1 MINMEAA
8 KHTVKVVGTTVGIL
22 SFVILSFWFLITQF
36 GIYGLMFGC
45 LSFAISLASKVVYE
59 QKKSEIEFK
68 KRFNR

>member
-1 MINMEAA
+1 MEAA
-8 KHTVKVVGTTVGIL
+8 KHTVKVVGTAIGII
-22 SFVILSFWFLITQF
+22 SAVILSFWFLITQF

-45 LSFAISLASKVVYE
+45 LSFAISLASIVVYA